1 MKNEAVISSWNSDH
15 QGWNYFYAEKTDIKL
30 IKNLKYTP
38 QRPRCIK
45 KGKERPFVNFKF
57 TRNRGLTMSNILN
70 LTQQSGLSSYIGQT
84 WFTLSSKAILAQC
97 QRTVKSTQDQVQ
109 KL

>member
-1 MKNEAVISSWNSDH
+1 MKPSSLHEILIIRDEIIFM
-15 QGWNYFYAEKTDIKL
+15 QKKTDIKL

-57 TRNRGLTMSNILN
+57 TRNR
-70 LTQQSGLSSYIGQT
+70 
-84 WFTLSSKAILAQC
+84 
-97 QRTVKSTQDQVQ
+97 D
-109 KL
+109 